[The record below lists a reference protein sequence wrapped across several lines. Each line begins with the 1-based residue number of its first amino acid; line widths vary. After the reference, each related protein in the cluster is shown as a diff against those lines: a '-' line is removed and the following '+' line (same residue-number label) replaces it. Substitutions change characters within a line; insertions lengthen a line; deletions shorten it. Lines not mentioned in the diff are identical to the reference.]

1 MTGKYHCIFDN
12 YLYICD
18 NNSLIMAKKS
28 NNVVAGPDLI
38 CRTVASDFKLMGIT
52 HEDAAKLLGV
62 DKRTVSNQI
71 SGKRPFGKKSAHR
84 YAEVFGYD
92 EPYLLYGIGGLRSIN
107 DTHPNLNR
115 ALNKA
120 IFNKSYD
127 EKIALLTKR
136 ISVLEDL
143 VDIQRKQISTLT
155 TKKRPHTMAV
165 SKISKP

>member
-1 MTGKYHCIFDN
+1 
-12 YLYICD
+12 
-18 NNSLIMAKKS
+18 MAKKS
-28 NNVVAGPDLI
+28 NNMVADPDLI

-92 EPYLLYGIGGLRSIN
+92 EPYLLYGIGGLRVN
-107 DTHPNLNR
+107 DTHSHFNR
-115 ALNKA
+115 ILNKT
-120 IFNKSYD
+120 ISNKSYD
-127 EKIALLTKR
+127 KEIALLNER
-136 ISVLEDL
+136 ISVLENL

-155 TKKRPHTMAV
+155 TKKRPRTTT
-165 SKISKP
+165 ISKTNKP